1 MCVNGFTTLKSIQI
15 WNEYDTN
22 QSQMYKDE

>member
-1 MCVNGFTTLKSIQI
+1 MCVNGFTTLKSKQI

-22 QSQMYKDE
+22 QSQIYKDE